1 MCCGPPPHAA
11 ERERM
16 AQLTPHAGRPKNNP
30 KGKKKKKKKIGCSV
44 FFFFFLFCFCCFSR
58 RWISDSP
65 LARATIPSILPFSL
79 LLLLLLLFCSAVSCL
94 YILYS
99 STALIELILTAGDIQ
114 CRAGPP
120 QQPNPNNSAID
131 AAAAA
136 AAAAGNK
143 PLPPPHTIHSRL

>member
-1 MCCGPPPHAA
+1 
-11 ERERM
+11 M

-30 KGKKKKKKKIGCSV
+30 KGKKRRKSDAPL
-44 FFFFFLFCFCCFSR
+44 FFFLLFPTMDFLPPS
-58 RWISDSP
+58 
-65 LARATIPSILPFSL
+65 ARDNPINPPFFPPPPV
-79 LLLLLLLFCSAVSCL
+79 LLLFCSAVSCL

-114 CRAGPP
+114 CVRAGPP

-143 PLPPPHTIHSRL
+143 PTTTYIHSRL

>member
-1 MCCGPPPHAA
+1 MDFLPPSARDNPINPPFFPPP
-11 ERERM
+11 
-16 AQLTPHAGRPKNNP
+16 P
-30 KGKKKKKKKIGCSV
+30 V
-44 FFFFFLFCFCCFSR
+44 
-58 RWISDSP
+58 
-65 LARATIPSILPFSL
+65 
-79 LLLLLLLFCSAVSCL
+79 LLLFCSAVSCL

-114 CRAGPP
+114 CVRAGPP

-143 PLPPPHTIHSRL
+143 PTTTYIHSRL